1 MDMLLALLL
10 QVTAHR
16 QDLPNI
22 KDIPQTITITL
33 ESFKEPLPKK
43 VAVKQRAKTKVV
55 PTKRI
60 SGGIQ
65 CVQYARQ
72 ATGIQLYGNA
82 NTWAKQAASKGYTVT
97 NTPKVGAVLSE
108 PRLSKDGHVSVVIAS
123 APGTITVREANYVRG
138 KITTRTIKLSG
149 KENFITQ

>member
-1 MDMLLALLL
+1 MDVLLALLL
-10 QVTAHR
+10 QVTAYR

-33 ESFKEPLPKK
+33 ESLKEPLPKK
-43 VAVKQRAKTKVV
+43 VAVKQRAKTKSVQ
-55 PTKRI
+55 RI

-123 APGTITVREANYVRG
+123 APGTITVREANYVAG